1 MSEQTS
7 ELQSFDAESDP
18 DPPGPDRYINDTLGL
33 TCRFQDGLRY
43 THWESDSWS
52 TITLGPS
59 KIRSKLSRSAFL
71 NYVNLS
77 VDERFQLEAAAST
90 TMSRIHGAASR
101 HDMNTMINHVPLLFD
116 DRGGAIIGRRN
127 DNEREIALESDE
139 LDDPIQYRVLLGGL
153 ATVLFYTDYPR
164 LLSLPIQT
172 VE

>member
-1 MSEQTS
+1 MSELIS
-7 ELQSFDAESDP
+7 ELQSSDAESDP
-18 DPPGPDRYINDTLGL
+18 DPPGHERYINDVLEVTH
-33 TCRFQDGLRY
+33 RFQDGLRY

-52 TITLGPS
+52 TIALRPS

-90 TMSRIHGAASR
+90 TMSRIDGMASR
-101 HDMNTMINHVPLLFD
+101 HDMKVMINHVPLLFD

-127 DNEREIALESDE
+127 DDAREIVLESDV

-153 ATVLFYTDYPR
+153 ATVLFYADYPR
-164 LLSLPIQT
+164 LLPPPTQT